1 MINGQPRVRLKR
13 GYKVVGLVGYG
24 FKTSPYYVV
33 FAAAA
38 RKPANCAAG
47 VHIPV
52 GRAQPR
58 KGGNNVNPRRIG
70 NGKRRFFAFGSRGYK
85 PQFIAQPLN
94 DRAAHKHAALKR
106 VAYIIARVGGNGGYK
121 SVFAFKRGAA
131 RIHKQKAAR
140 AVGIFN
146 IAPAKAFLPE
156 KRRLLVACNARNRYF
171 RAQNIYIA
179 VNFAA

>member
-1 MINGQPRVRLKR
+1 MIYRQPRVRLKR
-13 GYKVVGLVGYG
+13 GYKVVGLVGYSL
-24 FKTSPYYVV
+24 KASPYYVI

-52 GRAQPR
+52 GRAKPS
-58 KGGNNVNPRRIG
+58 KGGNNVNSRRIG

-106 VAYIIARVGGNGGYK
+106 VAYVVSHVGGNSGYK
-121 SVFAFKRGAA
+121 PVFAFKRGAA

-140 AVGIFN
+140 AVGVFN
-146 IAPAKAFLPE
+146 IALAKAFLPE
-156 KRRLLVACNARNRYF
+156 KRRLLVARNARNGYF
-171 RAQNIYIA
+171 RSQYIYIA

>member
-52 GRAQPR
+52 GCAKPR
-58 KGGNNVNPRRIG
+58 KGGNNVNSRRIG

-131 RIHKQKAAR
+131 RPRFGYSAAVTVKA
-140 AVGIFN
+140 
-146 IAPAKAFLPE
+146 K
-156 KRRLLVACNARNRYF
+156 
-171 RAQNIYIA
+171 
-179 VNFAA
+179 